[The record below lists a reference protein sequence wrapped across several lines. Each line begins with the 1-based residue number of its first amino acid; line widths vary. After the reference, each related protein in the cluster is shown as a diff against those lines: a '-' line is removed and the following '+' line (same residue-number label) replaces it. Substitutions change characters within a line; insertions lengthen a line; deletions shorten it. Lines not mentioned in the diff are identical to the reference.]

1 MTKVE
6 ALYSFFSSFGI
17 PAYEE
22 NSVYAMAD
30 NGNAPSFPYLTYEVK
45 TDYFGESDTNISFS
59 LWYRSMS
66 WVDINAK
73 SEEISAAIGRVGK
86 LLDFD
91 GGRILKLSAGLKTRL
106 FTALSNV
113 FLLLLG
119 VYSLYTK
126 NMTRPA
132 RTAP

>member
-6 ALYSFFSSFGI
+6 ALYSFFSGFGI

-45 TDYFGESDTNISFS
+45 TDYFGETDTNISFS

-66 WVDINAK
+66 LVDINAK

-91 GGRILKLSAGLKTRL
+91 SGRILIMRSQPWAQSMGDGSDDAVKRIVHNLNLRYY
-106 FTALSNV
+106 SN
-113 FLLLLG
+113 
-119 VYSLYTK
+119 
-126 NMTRPA
+126 N
-132 RTAP
+132 